1 MKRILLTSI
10 IVCAFSFTSYADAEV
25 EKKDYKLTK
34 DESRVLE
41 NNKKSMSTNILN
53 DLYETH
59 GNSGIDTFSYDYLL
73 GEPMKLNELVDFKHP
88 FLQRHLSQISED
100 EMNEIKQS
108 ILKKKSRKA
117 RHNAILNLSMKYGM
131 ESALYKRTHDFMK
144 YLRSKEALMI
154 QAFNYKDLMLGE
166 GKIRPAVVDKIDY
179 VEKIEDKRT
188 VRKYKNRYYIAKQ
201 AEVVLTAPTYLDFFT
216 NLSVP
221 KPKAP
226 QIYLLPVTKEERTVW
241 GRGIINGW
249 IQGMRYADDIIQHD
263 IRELFRDFIGS
274 NRYLMM
280 TRAKIMTLPNYAE
293 TTVGTNSNGSSM
305 NVGESVFEITSMPR
319 FNDNEL
325 GWIALPEV
333 DDIFNIL
340 TDDEVERLTAE
351 ILEVSR

>member
-10 IVCAFSFTSYADAEV
+10 IACVCSFASYADV
-25 EKKDYKLTK
+25 EKKNYKLTT

-41 NNKKSMSTNILN
+41 NNKKSMSTNILAE
-53 DLYETH
+53 LYETH
-59 GNSGIDTFSYDYLL
+59 GHKGVDTFSYEYLL
-73 GEPMKLNELVDFKHP
+73 GDPMKLNELVDFKHP

-100 EMNEIKQS
+100 EMDEIKQS
-108 ILKKKSRKA
+108 VLEKKSRKA

-131 ESALYKRTHDFMK
+131 ESALYKRTHDFMI
-144 YLRSKEALMI
+144 YLRSKEALMM
-154 QAFNYKDLMLGE
+154 QAFNYKALMLGG
-166 GKIRPAVVDKIDY
+166 GKIRPAVVDKVDY

-188 VRKYKNRYYIAKQ
+188 VRKYKNKYHLARQ
-201 AEVVLTAPTYLDFFT
+201 AEVVLTTPTYLDFFT

-226 QIYLLPVTKEERTVW
+226 QIYLLPVTEEERTVW

-280 TRAKIMTLPNYAE
+280 TRAKIMTLPTYEE
-293 TTVGTNSNGSSM
+293 TTVGTNSNGTSM

-340 TDDEVERLTAE
+340 TDEEVERLTAE